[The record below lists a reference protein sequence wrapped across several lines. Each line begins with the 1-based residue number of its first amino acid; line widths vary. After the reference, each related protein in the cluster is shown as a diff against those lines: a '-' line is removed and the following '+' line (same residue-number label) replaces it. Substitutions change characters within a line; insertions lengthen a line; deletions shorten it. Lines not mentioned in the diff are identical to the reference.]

1 MAQQGTAPT
10 IRASKGGT
18 PIVMVTAYDAPTA
31 RIADDAGVDIIL
43 VGDSVAMVVLGYD
56 DTLQVTVADM
66 AHHVGAVARARP
78 RALVVADMPWLS
90 YHLSVEDAVR
100 NAAQLIRAGAAAVKL
115 EGGRARVAVVEALV
129 DAQIPVMGHLGLT
142 PQSVHAMGGYKV
154 QGQQAES
161 AATLVDDAH
170 ALAGAGCFAI
180 VLECVPREVA
190 RLVTAE
196 VPVPTIGIGAGPDC
210 DGQVLVL
217 HDLLGLE
224 DRPLP
229 KFVRRYATAK
239 ADAVAAVS
247 AYAADVRAGAFPSDA
262 ESYHLSDEVAA
273 SLRRRSAHGVN
284 IRILRWVIVG
294 LLVVGGVAFL
304 AVGANSPADPS
315 FKADNGPVSLKRTP
329 FGDFTEIGFRIEG
342 GCGPGHRRPLRPAGR
357 DGGPAGP
364 GPHGAQGPRRLRRD
378 AVQVRHRLHRRVLH
392 EGHPAAPV
400 DRLLRR
406 LGPVRVHRRH
416 DALHPHA
423 QLPHLRRR
431 PALPVGPRGA
441 PGGAATP
448 GHRAGHPPRRRRR
461 LHLVSRP
468 VQSRVCRQR
477 SFGDSEGPRRVHC
490 LTLLGCW
497 SP

>member
-1 MAQQGTAPT
+1 MAPQRTVPT

-18 PIVMVTAYDAPTA
+18 PLVMVTAYDAPTA
-31 RIADDAGVDIIL
+31 RIADDAGVDVIL
-43 VGDSVAMVVLGYD
+43 VGDSVAMVVLGYE

-90 YHLSVEDAVR
+90 YHLSAEEAVR
-100 NAAQLIRAGAAAVKL
+100 NAAALVRAGAAAVKL
-115 EGGRARVAVVEALV
+115 EGGRSRVPVVEALV

-161 AATLVDDAH
+161 AASLVDDAT

-229 KFVRRYATAK
+229 KFVRRYGAAK
-239 ADAVAAVS
+239 ADAVAAVG

-273 SLRRRSAHGVN
+273 ALG
-284 IRILRWVIVG
+284 
-294 LLVVGGVAFL
+294 
-304 AVGANSPADPS
+304 
-315 FKADNGPVSLKRTP
+315 
-329 FGDFTEIGFRIEG
+329 
-342 GCGPGHRRPLRPAGR
+342 AGR
-357 DGGPAGP
+357 RTA
-364 GPHGAQGPRRLRRD
+364 
-378 AVQVRHRLHRRVLH
+378 
-392 EGHPAAPV
+392 
-400 DRLLRR
+400 
-406 LGPVRVHRRH
+406 
-416 DALHPHA
+416 
-423 QLPHLRRR
+423 
-431 PALPVGPRGA
+431 
-441 PGGAATP
+441 
-448 GHRAGHPPRRRRR
+448 
-461 LHLVSRP
+461 
-468 VQSRVCRQR
+468 
-477 SFGDSEGPRRVHC
+477 
-490 LTLLGCW
+490 
-497 SP
+497 